1 MTCIEAHPDPSRWL
15 PASLATHNRL
25 PVQHEHNGKA
35 LIGCQQLQLPV
46 SLQKVVSTGTLAFP
60 CDSACLLLGPWGPDP
75 RKHLV
80 LRGRL
85 NSICVGDNRLSLQ
98 LEVDK
103 ELPLIH
109 LSLSCRRYNNLR
121 LKHGQRLWISVPE
134 SSIRFEHA

>member
-1 MTCIEAHPDPSRWL
+1 MSVR
-15 PASLATHNRL
+15 
-25 PVQHEHNGKA
+25 HEHLALA
-35 LIGCQQLQLPV
+35 LIGCQKLQLPV
-46 SLQKVVSTGTLAFP
+46 RLQKVVSTETQTFA
-60 CDSACLLLGPWGPDP
+60 CVCACLLLGPWGPDP